1 MLREMSPPLLDVPT
15 PRPVIVALCG
25 YQKHGKTTAAR
36 YLERHLGYHRSS
48 FADPIRAML
57 IAQGCPVQAFTSSHK
72 NTSRL
77 DLCGMTPREAMES
90 LGDWG
95 RDRSPD
101 FWIRAWDRTLP
112 QAGLVVV
119 DDARY
124 DLEAAAALGVARRR
138 DAAFV
143 MIEVFRPDHPCG
155 TSHGSNRV
163 PVAPAGVVA
172 DHVINDGT
180 VDVLGARIAAVL
192 RERGVSP

>member
-1 MLREMSPPLLDVPT
+1 MREMSPPLLDVPA

-57 IAQGCPVQAFTSSHK
+57 IAQGCPASAFSEDAKGLPSEA
-72 NTSRL
+72 
-77 DLCGMTPREAMES
+77 LCGMTPRMAMES

-95 RDRSPD
+95 REQALD

-112 QAGLVVV
+112 VDPLLVI

-124 DLEAAAALGVARRR
+124 DLEAASALGVARRR
-138 DAAFV
+138 GAAFV
-143 MIEVFRPDHPCG
+143 MIEVFRPDYPCG
-155 TSHGSNRV
+155 TLHGSNRV

-172 DHVINDGT
+172 DHVINDRN
-180 VDVLGARIAAVL
+180 VDTLGARVVAVL
-192 RERGVSP
+192 RERGCVK

>member
-57 IAQGCPVQAFTSSHK
+57 IAQGCPASAFSEDAK
-72 NTSRL
+72 DVPR
-77 DLCGMTPREAMES
+77 DELCGMSPRAAMES

-95 RDRSPD
+95 RDRAPD

-112 QAGLVVV
+112 QVPLVVI

-138 DAAFV
+138 SADFV
-143 MIEVFRPDHPCG
+143 MIEVVRPSFPHG
-155 TSHGSNRV
+155 TSHGSNRI
-163 PVAPAGVVA
+163 PVGPAGVDVA
-172 DHVINDGT
+172 YVVNDKSPDRLGRAV
-180 VDVLGARIAAVL
+180 VDVLEL
-192 RERGVSP
+192 RGLL

>member
-25 YQKHGKTTAAR
+25 YQKHGKTTAAM